1 MLKALRRYAKTLLN
15 ENQDSNNLLKHINE
29 ESVKQKTP
37 PIIWEAGNIDQ
48 IRSLLVL
55 REAELILAKSQLT
68 GNQYNDWSTHNRI
81 RDLEI
86 KIADLRRW
94 LNDAGREDSNSL
106 GI

>member
-15 ENQDSNNLLKHINE
+15 EKQDSNNLLEHINE

-37 PIIWEAGNIDQ
+37 PIIWETGNIDQ

-68 GNQYNDWSTHNRI
+68 GNQYNDWFTHNRI
-81 RDLEI
+81 RGLEI
-86 KIADLRRW
+86 KITDLRRW
-94 LNDAGREDSNSL
+94 LIETKDKDKGDEY
-106 GI
+106 